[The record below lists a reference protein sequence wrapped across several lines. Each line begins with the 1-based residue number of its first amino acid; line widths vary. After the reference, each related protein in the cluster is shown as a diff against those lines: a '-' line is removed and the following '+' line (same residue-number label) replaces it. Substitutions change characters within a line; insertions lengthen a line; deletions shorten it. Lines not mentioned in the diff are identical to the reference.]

1 MPYMYRCGDFPEMK
15 SRPVRSRPKRRGAW
29 RMLSIGARLV
39 AVLIVL
45 GIAGCSESSV
55 EGTCKPS
62 GTVLRIATEESHTF
76 NTDCLA
82 APADR
87 AFTIEYRNDD
97 NSAHGNHNIHI
108 HNGGTL
114 FKGDV
119 ARYGTS
125 ITYSVP
131 PLPAGDY
138 RFRCDEHTFMSG
150 DFNVE

>member
-1 MPYMYRCGDFPEMK
+1 MPSMGTT
-15 SRPVRSRPKRRGAW
+15 
-29 RMLSIGARLV
+29 LV
-39 AVLIVL
+39 TVLVVL
-45 GIAGCSESSV
+45 GVAGCSENSV

-76 NTDCLA
+76 STECLA

-87 AFTIEYRNDD
+87 PFTIVYRNGD
-97 NSAHGNHNIHI
+97 NSPHGNHNIHI
-108 HNGGTL
+108 QDGGTL

-119 ARYGTS
+119 ARHGTS
-125 ITYSVP
+125 ITYNVP
-131 PLPAGDY
+131 SLPAGDY